1 MKRIYPIIVALAILV
16 SCKKEIMPTAIF
28 LSESEITL
36 QKGESMRLSV
46 ESEPSDVTY
55 QSIEWKS
62 SNNKVATVSVDGL
75 VLGISDGETEIV
87 AQCGAVSAKC
97 SVTVSSKV
105 DLGLSVQWASCN
117 FGGGFPWEY
126 GDYYAWGEINS
137 KDDYTWSTYKWC
149 YGNEKALT
157 KYCVD
162 ANYGYGHNGFTDNK
176 TVLTPDDDVAA
187 ICLGEKW
194 RIPTSG
200 EWQELLDNCTCNWVN
215 QNGVYG
221 LKLTSKVPGFTSKW
235 IFLPANGHRDGTSI
249 YQAGTIG
256 FYWSSSLYLKNPICS
271 YGACIMKEGISN
283 KPYSRI
289 IGFTIRPVFGDQIR
303 VTDIVISEHNVNL
316 KPGNSVELIATVNP
330 NNAFEKGVIWSSSD
344 ESVAIVTS
352 SGMVTAVKEGE
363 AEITATTVD
372 GDFSDKCNVTIE
384 RIPVTGVT
392 LNKSDI
398 TLFAGSTF
406 QLAATITPSN
416 ATKKDVIWTSSNE
429 GVAKVSSQGFVT
441 GINCGTAKITVITV
455 DGEFTASC
463 QVTVGNKVTSLSL
476 PGNSLFVTP
485 GHSYSLNVSVTPE
498 DAMCNLVWSCSNY
511 NAVSVYGSDKT
522 VLVSPN
528 YSYTGYTT
536 VYVTDQLTGVS
547 TSLKVYSFIE
557 NFTWNESSSD
567 TYSGYP
573 LITIPVGGTYQL
585 KYNSSAGSSILNL
598 FGDQS
603 TFVFYGPDY
612 VVSSP
617 TSISISPEGLVTGIA
632 EGITGIKPTGYV
644 SSSGNRRVYI
654 RVADTL
660 NEREYNDSMEYAN
673 EVPYGFP
680 MVFNLYGT
688 SDVDWFKLLNNTNYG
703 YSSVTISVEYSEA
716 GALIGDEARLCK
728 YILYDSSMQ
737 MWGSGTFSFSNTS
750 AVASM
755 TRTVPAG
762 PLYLK
767 IYFDTSYYPG
777 LLPLGNMT
785 LRMVAD

>member
-46 ESEPSDVTY
+46 EYEPSDMTDRTVVWT
-55 QSIEWKS
+55 SLDNDI
-62 SNNKVATVSVDGL
+62 ATVNNGV
-75 VLGISDGETEIV
+75 VTGIYDGETEIV
-87 AQCGAVSAKC
+87 AQCGSVSAKC

-117 FGGGFPWEY
+117 LGAVCPWEY
-126 GDYYAWGEINS
+126 GDYYAWGEIDS
-137 KDDYTWSTYKWC
+137 KDQYSWSNYKWC
-149 YGNEKALT
+149 NGSVTALT
-157 KYCVD
+157 KYCID
-162 ANYGYGHNGFTDNK
+162 SKYGDNGFTDNK
-176 TVLTPDDDVAA
+176 TILSPDDDVAA
-187 ICLGEKW
+187 VNFGEKW
-194 RIPTSG
+194 RIPTSA
-200 EWQELLDNCTCNWVN
+200 EWQELMDNCTMSWTTL
-215 QNGVYG
+215 NGVFG
-221 LKLTSKVPGFTSKW
+221 QRVTSKIQGYTSRW
-235 IFLPANGHRDGTSI
+235 IFLPA
-249 YQAGTIG
+249 AGESDATTLYRAG
-256 FYWSSSLYLKNPICS
+256 STGSYWSSSLFSQNTS
-271 YGACIMKEGISN
+271 QA
-283 KPYSRI
+283 YSVFLQWNGVRSA
-289 IGFTIRPVFGDQIR
+289 GFSKYKGFSIRPVYGNPIH
-303 VTDIVISEHNVNL
+303 VTGVAISEHIVKI
-316 KPGNSVELIATVNP
+316 KPGKSVQLTASVSPES
-330 NNAFEKGVIWSSSD
+330 AFEKGVIWSSSN

-352 SGMVTAVKEGE
+352 NGQVTGVNEGE
-363 AEITATTVD
+363 TEITATSID
-372 GDFSDKCNVTIE
+372 GGFTDKCIVTVE
-384 RIPVTGVT
+384 RVPVTGVT
-392 LNKSDI
+392 LNKSNLN
-398 TLFAGSTF
+398 LFVGLTF
-406 QLAATITPSN
+406 QLTATFIPSD
-416 ATKKDVIWTSSNE
+416 ATNKDVEWSSSDE
-429 GVAKVSSQGFVT
+429 SVAIVSSQGLVT

-476 PGNSLFVTP
+476 TGNSLFVTP

-511 NAVSVYGSDKT
+511 NAVSVYGSDKN
-522 VLVSPN
+522 VRVSPN

-547 TSLKVYSFIE
+547 TSIKVYSFIE

-585 KYNSSAGSSILNL
+585 KYNSSAGSNILNL

-785 LRMVAD
+785 LKMVAD